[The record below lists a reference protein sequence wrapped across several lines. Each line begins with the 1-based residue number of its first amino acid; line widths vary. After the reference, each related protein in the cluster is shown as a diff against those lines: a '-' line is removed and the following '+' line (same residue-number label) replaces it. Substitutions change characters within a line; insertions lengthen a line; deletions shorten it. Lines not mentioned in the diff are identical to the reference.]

1 MIVVRGVPVSEDE
14 AAELAR
20 RLGAH
25 HDQRCMRAQARNK
38 RGAGVLH
45 HPDRVVRIRLSDLT
59 RI

>member
-25 HDQRCMRAQARNK
+25 HDQRCMRTQARNK
-38 RGAGVLH
+38 RGAGY
-45 HPDRVVRIRLSDLT
+45 STTLT
-59 RI
+59 AWSGFVCLI